1 MTRLLLPALLLF
13 ASTLPAAQP
22 QTDVPPITSYTAHFE
37 ATVGGFKMGEIERRL
52 RKNEDGLY
60 QQTSLIYSTGL
71 LSVFRPDRF
80 EEHSYWRWKN
90 DAPVPERYTYRFTG
104 NKGVV
109 YEQLDFDWDR
119 MEVKSLREGKTTVLA
134 IEEGVVDKLSYQ
146 IALVR
151 DLRAGKKAFF
161 YKVADRGDIRHI
173 RYKVVGE
180 EQLDTP
186 WGKRQTI
193 KVMRQTDTSERVT
206 TLWFA
211 PDLDYMVIKLVQDD
225 GGTRMSATI
234 TELSIEGMN
243 LVKVRNGSADTF
255 IWPSD

>member
-22 QTDVPPITSYTAHFE
+22 QTEVPPITSYTARFE

-80 EEHSYWRWKN
+80 EEHSYWRWEN

-119 MEVKSLREGKTTVLA
+119 MEVKSLREGKTTVLD

-151 DLRAGKKAFF
+151 DLRAGKKEFF

-173 RYKVVGE
+173 RYKVIGE

-193 KVMRQTDTSERVT
+193 KVMRQTETSERVT

-225 GGTRMSATI
+225 SGTRMSATI

-243 LVKVRNGSADTF
+243 LVKVRNDSADTF